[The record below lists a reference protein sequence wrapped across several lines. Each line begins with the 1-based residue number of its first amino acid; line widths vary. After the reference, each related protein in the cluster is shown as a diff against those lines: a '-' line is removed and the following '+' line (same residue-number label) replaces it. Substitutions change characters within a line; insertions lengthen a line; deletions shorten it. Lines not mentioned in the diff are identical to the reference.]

1 LARVNTKQ
9 KQIKPIN
16 MTNTTTQKKEFR
28 VQIDQLCTI
37 WTSSIKF
44 IEATTQEE
52 ADKLALEMYNNGE
65 LFENLED
72 FVYNYDTVKET
83 ESMDIINGE
92 GNTLIRIN

>member
-1 LARVNTKQ
+1 
-9 KQIKPIN
+9 
-16 MTNTTTQKKEFR
+16 MTNTTTQPKEFR

-44 IEATTQEE
+44 IQATTQEE
-52 ADKLALEMYNNGE
+52 ADNLALEMYNNGE
-65 LFENLED
+65 LFESLED

>member
-1 LARVNTKQ
+1 MENTQTKKQ
-9 KQIKPIN
+9 
-16 MTNTTTQKKEFR
+16 EFR
-28 VQIDQLCTI
+28 VQVDQLCTI

-44 IEATTQEE
+44 VEATTQEE
-52 ADKLALEMYNNGE
+52 ADKLAIELYNSGE

-83 ESMDIINGE
+83 ETMDIINGE

>member
-1 LARVNTKQ
+1 MENTQTKKQ
-9 KQIKPIN
+9 
-16 MTNTTTQKKEFR
+16 EFR
-28 VQIDQLCTI
+28 VQVDQLCTI

-52 ADKLALEMYNNGE
+52 ADKTALEMYNNGE

-83 ESMDIINGE
+83 ETMDIINGE